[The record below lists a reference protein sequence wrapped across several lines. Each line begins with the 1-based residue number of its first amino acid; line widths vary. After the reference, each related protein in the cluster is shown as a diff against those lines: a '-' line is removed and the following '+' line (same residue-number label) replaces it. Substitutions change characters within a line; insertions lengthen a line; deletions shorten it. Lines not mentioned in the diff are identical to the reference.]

1 MLLTILGFMKPRKQQ
16 DSTMWE
22 EEVKFYQLHS
32 AMLSH
37 RAFIQIQ
44 NGCDNKCTFCL
55 TRLARGYS
63 ISTPSKQIIEQIKKL
78 AHA

>member
-22 EEVKFYQLHS
+22 EEVKFYQLNS

-37 RAFIQIQ
+37 RAFIQIHF
-44 NGCDNKCTFCL
+44 NGQKKF
-55 TRLARGYS
+55 G
-63 ISTPSKQIIEQIKKL
+63 ISVI
-78 AHA
+78 